1 MIPESNDGLYQIYLN
16 IDGHSLILVIVDSD
30 RLGYA
35 QGSVCQIELT
45 QAELG
50 QNMAYGKPLIYE
62 AHAFQGT
69 SNCGVKC
76 YTVANDTNLLAVL
89 QSHNQTITH

>member
-1 MIPESNDGLYQIYLN
+1 
-16 IDGHSLILVIVDSD
+16 VIVDSD
-30 RLGYA
+30 GFGDT

-50 QNMAYGKPLIYE
+50 QNMAHGQSLIYE

-69 SNCGVKC
+69 SNCGMKR
-76 YTVANDTNLLAVL
+76 YTVDDDTNLLAVL
-89 QSHNQTITH
+89 QPYD